1 MVWSPRPHKGAMT
14 ATPIAL
20 GWNGRETER
29 TEACVFHIDWHD
41 IFGIDTPPIE
51 LIIRGTAVYL
61 SLFVLLRVVLRRQ
74 SSAIGVTDL
83 LVVVLLAD
91 AAQNAMAGSYNS
103 VPEGLVLVGTIV
115 FWAFA
120 LDWLGFKVSR
130 IQSFVHPPALL
141 LVKDGKLLRKNMR
154 RELITEEELMS
165 QLRIQ
170 GLTGLDEVEEARM
183 ESDGSISI
191 ISRDHEK
198 RHQPEQRQIV

>member
-1 MVWSPRPHKGAMT
+1 MVWWPRPHKGAMT

-130 IQSFVHPPALL
+130 IQSFVHPPALP

-165 QLRIQ
+165 QLRVQ

-191 ISRDHEK
+191 IARDHEK
-198 RHQPEQRQIV
+198 RRQPEQRRIV

>member
-1 MVWSPRPHKGAMT
+1 M
-14 ATPIAL
+14 
-20 GWNGRETER
+20 
-29 TEACVFHIDWHD
+29 FHIDWHD

-191 ISRDHEK
+191 IARDHEK